1 MNKRKDYLAFRA
13 SLEEALPI
21 EEWPLIKTAL
31 WWAAKGNWDK
41 SHNIAQDLD
50 SEEGA
55 WIHAYL
61 HRMEG
66 DRFNAGYWYRRANKP
81 YPDLPL
87 DKELEQIINAL
98 LF

>member
-1 MNKRKDYLAFRA
+1 MDKRKDYLTFMA
-13 SLEEALPI
+13 SLDEALPI

-31 WWAAKGNWDK
+31 WWAAKGNWNK

-66 DRFNAGYWYRRANKP
+66 DKFNAGYWYRRANKP
-81 YPDLPL
+81 YPDLAL
-87 DKELEQIINAL
+87 DKELEQIINTL